1 MEKIIKGA
9 AGFEITLKDDQYSFT
24 YDRVSENELAAL
36 MIVREIFK
44 YSKEQLKESLKQVK
58 GKDLNMIKDRMG
70 KITTSEYSISM
81 MIESIIG
88 EFLSEEKINKN
99 PVSTEQL
106 VG

>member
-1 MEKIIKGA
+1 M
-9 AGFEITLKDDQYSFT
+9 GFEITLKDDQYSFT

-88 EFLSEEKINKN
+88 EFLLEEDINA
-99 PVSTEQL
+99 VSTNTL
-106 VG
+106 VDESI